1 MRCAQREASMDH
13 QIKAVFFDID
23 GTLTSFKTHEV
34 PQSTKDAIEE
44 LKGKGIKVFIATG
57 RAPSQ
62 MKIVTARLGI
72 DFDGYMTMTGQYCF
86 DDNGF
91 LKTHDIDKT
100 DLRIF
105 LDYLADHPEV
115 GANFAEE
122 DYVYFNQINEIIRNQ
137 YAGLGATA
145 PSLVIDDVNRVF
157 SHPTYQFSAFVK
169 EDEERRIVELL
180 PGCRSVRW
188 HPAFCDFIPADG
200 GKPAGIKAFMELYG
214 FEREECMAF
223 GDGGNDAD
231 MLAYAG
237 IGVAMGNGGEL
248 AKASADYITADV
260 DDDGILKALQ
270 HFHVL

>member
-1 MRCAQREASMDH
+1 MAQ

-23 GTLTSFKTHEV
+23 GTLTSFTTHEV
-34 PQSTKDAIEE
+34 PQSTKDAIEA
-44 LKGKGIKVFIATG
+44 LKAKDIKVFIATG
-57 RAPSQ
+57 RSPTQ
-62 MKIVTARLGI
+62 MGIVTARLGI

-105 LDYLADHPEV
+105 LDYLAAHPEV
-115 GANFAEE
+115 GANFAES
-122 DYVYFNQINEIIRNQ
+122 DYVYFNQITPKIREQ

-145 PSLVIDDVNRVF
+145 PSLVIDDPARTLE
-157 SHPTYQFSAFVK
+157 HPTFQFSAFVD
-169 EDEERRIVELL
+169 ESEEERIVAML

-188 HPAFCDFIPADG
+188 HPSFCDFIPADG

-214 FEREECMAF
+214 FSREETMAF

-237 IGVAMGNGGEL
+237 IGVAMGSGGDK
-248 AKASADYITADV
+248 AKAAADYITASV
-260 DDDGILKALQ
+260 DDDGILKALR
-270 HFHVL
+270 HFDVL